1 MHRPRR
7 ILVAGSSG
15 SGKSTLAR
23 KVSERLGLPYTE
35 TDSLY
40 HGPGWTV
47 RESFRADVDA
57 VTSGAAW
64 VMEWQGSAARQL
76 MIDRAEVMLWLDLP
90 TWRKMLQ
97 VGRRTVQRARSRE
110 RLWDSGNV
118 EPPLWTILADH
129 DHIIRWAWRTRHKY
143 DPWLTRLAAERPGFV
158 VRLRSHAEAEA
169 WLAAHSSR

>member
-23 KVSERLGLPYTE
+23 KASDRLGLPYTE

-47 RESFRADVDA
+47 RESFVADVDDF
-57 VTSGAAW
+57 TSGEAW
-64 VMEWQGSAARQL
+64 VMEWQGSAVRQL

-97 VGRRTVQRARSRE
+97 VTRRTLRRRLARVE
-110 RLWDSGNV
+110 LWAGNT
-118 EPPLWTILADH
+118 EPPLLAILTER
-129 DHIIRWAWRTRHKY
+129 DHIIRWAWRTRHEY
-143 DPWLTRLAAERPGFV
+143 DPWLERLCVERPGFV
-158 VRLRSHAEAEA
+158 VRLRSHAQADA
-169 WLAAHSSR
+169 WLASHSSR